1 METNPKLVA
10 LFPEERRLVQS
21 WLAEFERDWDE
32 GKLAA
37 RVTTLPPP
45 GFLLRLP
52 ALLGLIRIDLIRSWQ
67 RGKRV
72 ELESYLQAY
81 PELAVAGRQLPPLG
95 SSYASR

>member
-52 ALLGLIRIDLIRSWQ
+52 ALLGLS
-67 RGKRV
+67 
-72 ELESYLQAY
+72 
-81 PELAVAGRQLPPLG
+81 
-95 SSYASR
+95 AST